1 MEVGKS
7 NRKAET
13 HPAYRAYQEY
23 RSGAA
28 KTMQSV
34 LFTLNAR
41 LSKFNVQSI
50 SDLTSHNDLKLK
62 RMGKEKI
69 AIFAVIP
76 DDTPAYNFL
85 VGILYTQLFQQLY
98 RSADLYPGKSCLFQ
112 CIS

>member
-1 MEVGKS
+1 MKYLRRAKTEEDEMGNPKPSQLDGDMLELQWKLEKS

-62 RMGKEKI
+62 RNGQEKI
-69 AIFAVIP
+69 ANI
-76 DDTPAYNFL
+76 
-85 VGILYTQLFQQLY
+85 
-98 RSADLYPGKSCLFQ
+98 RSDPR
-112 CIS
+112 